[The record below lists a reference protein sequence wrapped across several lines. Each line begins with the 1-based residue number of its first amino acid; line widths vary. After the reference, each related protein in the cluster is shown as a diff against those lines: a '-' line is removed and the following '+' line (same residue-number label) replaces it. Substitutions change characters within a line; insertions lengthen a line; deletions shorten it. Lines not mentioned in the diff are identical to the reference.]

1 MGAVLWGFLMLSA
14 LALAVLAVA
23 QAVLDLVV
31 LDLDLG
37 VDLVLELVLGVPL
50 VLVLLAVVLAVVL
63 VLLAPVLVLVL
74 VDYKVRDYKAKAKG
88 YKVCR
93 VYKGYSAADLSLSY
107 IISVG
112 LGLDTWILG
121 WIDRRCIAYRLSL
134 STPSTTR
141 DYPCYCHYQYQYQYQ
156 KPPTPPISA
165 LVQGSP

>member
-1 MGAVLWGFLMLSA
+1 MGVVLWGFLMLSA
-14 LALAVLAVA
+14 LALAVLAVT

-50 VLVLLAVVLAVVL
+50 VLVLLA
-63 VLLAPVLVLVL
+63 PVLVLVL

-88 YKVCR
+88 YRVCR
-93 VYKGYSAADLSLSY
+93 VYKGYSSVELSLGY

-112 LGLDTWILG
+112 LALDTWILG

-141 DYPCYCHYQYQYQYQ
+141 DYPYYYHYHYQ